1 VTAHGSDEA
10 DQTQHGQKRVPQ
22 VAEVT
27 SRGALRSTRPH
38 KSNHNQRRRRAG
50 LRAAL
55 HAYLEISMSLS
66 AIDAMLRERRLAA
79 MRAEIEESL
88 DGPPPEGQ
96 TGRGYD
102 PNELLL
108 GGQPDA
114 DPWTSTRAVPGTEL
128 AGPES
133 PYGFPKSAPT
143 MNVAMRGW
151 PTGVWPGPGLPAP
164 FPPDVWEPWRRH
176 SEQGIKGLIDA
187 WRSLFKGSP
196 RGSSKGPED
205 ECDAQ
210 YAEDSAICRAA
221 RSRTCWEQAA
231 LRLANCTRGL
241 PIPPL
246 GFGGR

>member
-1 VTAHGSDEA
+1 MASY
-10 DQTQHGQKRVPQ
+10 P
-22 VAEVT
+22 
-27 SRGALRSTRPH
+27 SSLRQPT
-38 KSNHNQRRRRAG
+38 KLNQNQRHRCASQRTVM
-50 LRAAL
+50 
-55 HAYLEISMSLS
+55 HAYSENSMSLS

-88 DGPPPEGQ
+88 NAPSLQGQ
-96 TGRGYD
+96 PGRSD
-102 PNELLL
+102 EPNELLP
-108 GGQPDA
+108 GGDTDA
-114 DPWTSTRAVPGTEL
+114 GTWTSTGVVPGTEL
-128 AGPES
+128 AAAAP
-133 PYGFPKSAPT
+133 PYAFPMSART
-143 MNVAMRGW
+143 TNVAMGGW
-151 PTGVWPGPGLPAP
+151 PTGLWPRPGPRLP